1 MKGINEN
8 ESIPKIH
15 DYFHTSE
22 NIINEKF
29 EREIFKYWKWIVK
42 IYSSTI
48 NKGRIIL
55 DNSSEFILH
64 ILLL

>member
-15 DYFHTSE
+15 GHFHISE
-22 NIINEKF
+22 NTINEKF
-29 EREIFKYWKWIVK
+29 EPKIFKYWKWIVK
-42 IYSSTI
+42 IFSSTI
-48 NKGRIIL
+48 NKRRIIL
-55 DNSSEFILH
+55 DNSSEFVLY